1 MFAALLR
8 SGSADAFCM
17 SQRFVFAEVGS
28 SAGNSLTAGSSS
40 LLAPIAS
47 GSVAGSSVTAQSDAG
62 PFSHLPPALRVSGLA
77 VSTTDEHLA
86 ITTAAGKIMWLNI
99 TAALEA
105 QEEADST
112 NNTVQDAAAKQVGS
126 GDGSPAVVFN
136 PQVLDSASA
145 VNPAAAVQSEV
156 RTPTRVYCAAAVCWI
171 WPK

>member
-1 MFAALLR
+1 MHVVSAALLR

-17 SQRFVFAEVGS
+17 SQRFVFAETGS

-47 GSVAGSSVTAQSDAG
+47 GSVAGSSVTAQGDAG

-86 ITTAAGKIMWLNI
+86 IATAAGKIMWLNI
-99 TAALEA
+99 AAALEA

-112 NNTVQDAAAKQVGS
+112 NNTVQDAEAAAKQVGS
-126 GDGSPAVVFN
+126 GDSSPAVVAN
-136 PQVLDSASA
+136 PEVLDSASA
-145 VNPAAAVQSEV
+145 MNSAAAVQSEV
-156 RTPTRVYCAAAVCWI
+156 RTQP
-171 WPK
+171 